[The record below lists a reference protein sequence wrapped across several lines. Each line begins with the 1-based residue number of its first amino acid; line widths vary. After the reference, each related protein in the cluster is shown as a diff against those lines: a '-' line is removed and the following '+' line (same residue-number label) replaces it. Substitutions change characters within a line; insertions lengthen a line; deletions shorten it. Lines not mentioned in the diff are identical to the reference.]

1 MSALLIATEAG
12 SSGEHLP
19 FYIAAG
25 LLALWAVTIGGIGI
39 ARKTFPTSS
48 GATWAI
54 GGITAVL
61 VIATVGLAIGTAVRF
76 DNPTPRPENVVGVVP
91 QPGQSMAPADGAA
104 GAAGA
109 AGAEPTAKA
118 DPADAGGKVFV
129 SAGCGACHVLKA
141 AGSVGKIG
149 PSLEGVGADPAAM
162 IKKSI
167 VNPNAEIQAGYAAN
181 IMPATFSKTL
191 SADQIDS
198 LVAYLQ
204 KVAS

>member
-61 VIATVGLAIGTAVRF
+61 VIATVGLAIGTAVKF

-91 QPGQSMAPADGAA
+91 QPGESMAPADGAA
-104 GAAGA
+104 DAGA
-109 AGAEPTAKA
+109 TAKA

>member
-104 GAAGA
+104 AA
-109 AGAEPTAKA
+109 ETTAKA

>member
-104 GAAGA
+104 GA
-109 AGAEPTAKA
+109 EPTAKA

-129 SAGCGACHVLKA
+129 SAGCGACHMLKA